1 MRDLYAILGAP
12 QLGPP
17 GGTGRETDTKV
28 IETAD
33 RDRSTVDHF
42 RTTLPA
48 G

>member
-1 MRDLYAILGAP
+1 MRDLYAILCSTHLCA
-12 QLGPP
+12 

-33 RDRSTVDHF
+33 RDRSAVDHL
-42 RTTLPA
+42 RTTLPV